1 MMRKHIFVALGA
13 SAVLLSACSGGEQGY
28 GYAVP
33 SKVCDV
39 RVDDG
44 EIKPILP
51 AGESI
56 ELRGQEAEGSDGR
69 RTCVVTVDGKA
80 ALRVSISR
88 DIAEEDVVQVRNDEW
103 ADFRRFSPGGDVTS
117 AGVASNGGIAWMKCQ
132 PKTDQPKSDITGRPY
147 THLVLRV
154 YIDSV
159 AVGSENAE
167 RRADLEGFMRSYI
180 PELANVRCR

>member
-1 MMRKHIFVALGA
+1 MKLSCVHGALC
-13 SAVLLSACSGGEQGY
+13 AVILLLSACSGGEQEY

-39 RVDDG
+39 RVDEG

-56 ELRGQEAEGSDGR
+56 DVRGQEAEGSDGR
-69 RTCVVTVDGKA
+69 RTCRVVVDGKA
-80 ALRVSISR
+80 ALRVSIGR
-88 DIAEEDVVQVRNDEW
+88 DIAEEDVVHVRNEEW
-103 ADFRRFSPGGDVTS
+103 TDFRRYSPGGDVTS
-117 AGVASNGGIAWMKCQ
+117 AGVASNGGIAWMRCQ
-132 PKTDQPKSDITGRPY
+132 PKTGQPKSDITGRPY

-167 RRADLEGFMRSYI
+167 RRTDL
-180 PELANVRCR
+180 